1 MKISYQEGI
10 LAAFRDVK
18 KEGRTVI
25 VAMPAEATENF
36 SLSCTLKSYAKEHL
50 HLAGPLVEESN
61 PEWAGF
67 TVSCCFDL
75 SLSRADK
82 GGASFKFSTSII
94 KAEKTPAG
102 SVELIL
108 AMPDSL
114 DMGRMRFSPRV
125 EPDPKQILGFYL
137 WESGRFIGTSKDG
150 QKPILYPPLLHLEHI
165 SSGTL
170 TIVDISAGGMKFHM
184 SLKVFR
190 DMGQTWNEGT
200 SLVLRLVLRSPSGEE
215 SEEHWLKCKVKY
227 RLEDFM
233 GGTLDIGLEFT
244 HYGKVNNGKKLKWSQ
259 IQGNVAEELCAWTQK
274 RYLEQHHMQTRN

>member
-18 KEGRTVI
+18 KEGRPLI

-36 SLSCTLKSYAKEHL
+36 SLSCTLKSYEQGRL
-50 HLAGPLVEESN
+50 HLAGPFLKESN
-61 PEWAGF
+61 PEWAGY

-75 SLSRADK
+75 SLSRVDK
-82 GGASFKFSTSII
+82 EGASFKFFTSII
-94 KAEKTPAG
+94 KAQKDPMG

-108 AMPDSL
+108 DMPDSL

-125 EPDPKQILGFYL
+125 EPAPEQILGLYL
-137 WESGRFIGTSKDG
+137 WEGSRFIRTGKDG
-150 QKPILYPPLLHLEHI
+150 QKPGLYPPLLHLEHI

-170 TIVDISAGGMKFHM
+170 TIVDISAGGMKLRM
-184 SLKVFR
+184 SLKAFR
-190 DMGQTWNEGT
+190 DLGLAWYKG
-200 SLVLRLVLRSPSGEE
+200 SLLVLRLLLRSPSGEE

-227 RLEDFM
+227 RLEDFI

-244 HYGKVNNGKKLKWSQ
+244 HYGKVDNGKKLKWST
-259 IQGNVAEELCAWTQK
+259 IQGNIAEELCAWTQK
-274 RYLEQHHMQTRN
+274 RYLEQHHLQAKT